1 MAERSFATEVQQLRA
16 EPGTVFRGEGILAVT
31 KALLECGVGYVSGYQ
46 GSPISHLMDVL
57 ADAQPIL
64 EELGVHF
71 EPSAN
76 EATAAATLS
85 ASVMYPIR
93 GAVTWKSTVG
103 TNVASDAL
111 ANLASGGVT
120 GGALIIIG
128 EDYGEGS
135 SIMQERSHAFAM
147 KSQIWLLDPRPNL
160 PAIVKAVHDSFELSE
175 ATRTP
180 VMLELRVRSC
190 HVHGSF
196 VTQPNLRPK
205 FTLREALESPVR
217 DTGRIVLPPAS
228 YVHEQEKVL
237 DRWPAAVRF
246 IEERGLNEFFDGDI
260 ADLGI
265 IMLGGMYNNVLRAL
279 MGHDMADLYGKS
291 RIPLYVMNVAYPVID
306 SELERFC
313 AGKKAVLV
321 VEEGQPEF
329 HEQAIHTVLG
339 RAGIRTTIHG
349 KDMLAKAGEYTVAEL
364 KRALATFLQRYHP
377 SALAVPVPMG
387 MPMRSAAAANA
398 ASKAM
403 AQAKASISTST
414 STSTVR
420 PELVE
425 EPALSLSK
433 GLRQAQPERVLAQ
446 PEPPAAFRV
455 ANNSPAA
462 MAAAGA
468 TMRAAAPEL
477 AAVIPARPPGFCIGC
492 PERPIFSAMTLVQ
505 EELGMHHI
513 SADIGCHLFAAMP
526 PFHLGATTMGYGLGA
541 SSASA
546 FNVPAGKRSI
556 AMMGDGGFW
565 HNGLA
570 SGVGNAVFNKS
581 DGVIVIVD
589 NNYSAATGGQDLLSS
604 RGDHEHRST
613 QHPIEAAVRGVGVQW
628 VRTVT
633 NTYDVNAMEAALN
646 EALTTDVKGPKV
658 VIAQSEC
665 MLNKQR
671 RVKPQVAAAVKR
683 GERVVKEKFGVDA
696 AVCSGDHACMR
707 LSGCPSLTLKNSG
720 DPLKPD
726 PVAYVDDGCVAC
738 GHCGEVADAA
748 VLCPS
753 FYRVD
758 WVRNP
763 SPWEKRLDGWRR
775 GVVGWFQSRQ
785 RRSLQRRA
793 LYAQEQS

>member
-1 MAERSFATEVQQLRA
+1 MAERSFAAEVEQLRA
-16 EPGTVFRGEGILAVT
+16 EPGSVFHGEGILAVT
-31 KALLECGVGYVSGYQ
+31 KALLECGVGYVAGYQ

-64 EELGVHF
+64 QELGVHF
-71 EPSAN
+71 EASAS

-147 KSQIWLLDPRPNL
+147 KSQVWLLDPRPNL
-160 PAIVKAVHDSFELSE
+160 PSIVQAVHDGFELSE
-175 ATRTP
+175 ASRTP

-190 HVHGSF
+190 HLHGSF
-196 VTQPNLRPK
+196 VTRPNVPPPY
-205 FTLREALESPVR
+205 TLREALESPVR
-217 DTGRIVLPPAS
+217 DTSRIVLPPAS
-228 YVHEQEKVL
+228 YLHEHEKII

-246 IEERGLNEFFDGDI
+246 IEERGLNEFFNGDI
-260 ADLGI
+260 EELGI
-265 IMLGGMYNNVLRAL
+265 IMLGGLYNNVQRAL
-279 MGHDMADLYGKS
+279 MSHDMADLFGQS
-291 RIPLYVMNVAYPVID
+291 RIPLYVMNVAYPLID
-306 SELERFC
+306 SELLRFC
-313 AGKKAVLV
+313 NGKKAVLV
-321 VEEGQPEF
+321 VEEGQPDY
-329 HEQAIHTVLG
+329 HEQAIHAVLG
-339 RAGIRTTIHG
+339 RAGVRTTIHG
-349 KDMLAKAGEYTVAEL
+349 KDMLARAGEYTVVEL
-364 KRALATFLQRYHP
+364 KRGLAAFLARYRPAALAK
-377 SALAVPVPMG
+377 PVSLG
-387 MPMRSAAAANA
+387 MPARSADTGPGAVAGHSPQPTPQAARLPVTSMAAA
-398 ASKAM
+398 
-403 AQAKASISTST
+403 
-414 STSTVR
+414 
-420 PELVE
+420 
-425 EPALSLSK
+425 
-433 GLRQAQPERVLAQ
+433 
-446 PEPPAAFRV
+446 
-455 ANNSPAA
+455 
-462 MAAAGA
+462 AAAGA
-468 TMRAAAPEL
+468 PMRLGAPEL
-477 AAVIPARPPGFCIGC
+477 ASVVPARPPGFCIGC

-541 SSASA
+541 SSAA
-546 FNVPAGKRSI
+546 ALNVAAGKRSI

-570 SGVGNAVFNKS
+570 SGIGNAVFNKA

-604 RGDHEHRST
+604 RADNQNRST
-613 QHPIEAAVRGVGVQW
+613 KHPIESAVRGVGVQW
-628 VRTVT
+628 VRTVDH
-633 NTYDVNAMEAALN
+633 TYDVKAMQSALK
-646 EALTTDVKGPKV
+646 EALSTDFKGPKV

-671 RVKPQVAAAVKR
+671 RVKPQVAAAVQR

-707 LSGCPSLTLKNSG
+707 ISGCPSLTLKNSG

-726 PVAYVDDGCVAC
+726 PVAHVDEGCVAC

-763 SPWEKRLDGWRR
+763 GPWEQRLDGWRR
-775 GVVGWFQSRQ
+775 KVVGWFQARQ
-785 RRSLQRRA
+785 DRSLRARA
-793 LYAQEQS
+793 LYAEVE

>member
-1 MAERSFATEVQQLRA
+1 MAERSFATEVQQLRT

-31 KALLECGVGYVSGYQ
+31 KALLECGVGYVAGYQ

-71 EPSAN
+71 EPSAS

-180 VMLELRVRSC
+180 VMLEMRVRSC
-190 HVHGSF
+190 HLHGSF

-205 FTLREALESPVR
+205 YSLREALESPVR

-237 DRWPAAVRF
+237 DRWPAAVKF
-246 IEERGLNEFFDGDI
+246 IEERGLNEFFDGDVE
-260 ADLGI
+260 DLGI

-291 RIPLYVMNVAYPVID
+291 RIPLYVMNVAYPIID

-329 HEQAIHTVLG
+329 HEQAVHTALG

-364 KRALATFLQRYHP
+364 KRGLATFLQKYRP
-377 SALAVPVPMG
+377 AALATPVAMG
-387 MPMRSAAAANA
+387 MPMRSTAAADA
-398 ASKAM
+398 ARGAL
-403 AQAKASISTST
+403 AQAA
-414 STSTVR
+414 R
-420 PELVE
+420 PAVATTPV
-425 EPALSLSK
+425 PAVSPSRALM
-433 GLRQAQPERVLAQ
+433 
-446 PEPPAAFRV
+446 
-455 ANNSPAA
+455 NSPAA
-462 MAAAGA
+462 LAAAGA
-468 TMRAAAPEL
+468 TMRAGAPEL

-505 EELGMHHI
+505 EDLGMHHI

-546 FNVPAGKRSI
+546 LNVKAGKRSI

-565 HNGLA
+565 HNGLV

-589 NNYSAATGGQDLLSS
+589 NNYAAATGGQDLLSS
-604 RGDHEHRST
+604 RGEHEHRST

-628 VRTVT
+628 VRTVA
-633 NTYDVNAMEAALN
+633 NTYDVNAMEAALH
-646 EALTTDVKGPKV
+646 EALTTETRGPKV

-707 LSGCPSLTLKNSG
+707 LSGCPSLTLKSSG

-726 PVAYVDDGCVAC
+726 PVAFVDDGCVAC

-753 FYRVD
+753 FYRTE

-763 SPWEKRLDGWRR
+763 TAWEKRLDGWRR
-775 GVVGWFQSRQ
+775 GVVGWFQTRQ
-785 RRSLQRRA
+785 RRALQRRA
-793 LYAQEQS
+793 LYAEAQQ